1 MNDHR
6 SEYFPIWFDKIKKM
20 AQRRQQETLKPY
32 GLSSIH
38 AMYLVVLM
46 HHSEGMTFKEL
57 CEKLCVDKANT
68 SRAINVLEE
77 KGYVFRDYTSPGV
90 LKYKLIL
97 SEEGK
102 KIAQEVGCTMKKFH
116 RQLIESLT
124 EEEIITVRGIMVKIA
139 KAVDDMENDKEE
151 KA

>member
-1 MNDHR
+1 MYEHR
-6 SEYFPIWFDKIKKM
+6 SEYFHVWFDKIKKM
-20 AQRRQQETLKPY
+20 AQRRQQEALKPY

-46 HHSEGMTFKEL
+46 HQPEGMTFKEIS
-57 CEKLCVDKANT
+57 EKLCVDKANT
-68 SRAINVLEE
+68 SRAFNVLEE
-77 KGYVFRDYTSPGV
+77 KGYVFRDYTSAGV

-102 KIAQEVGCTMKKFH
+102 KIAQEAGNTMKEFH
-116 RQLIESLT
+116 RQLAESLSK
-124 EEEIITVRGIMVKIA
+124 EEIKTVREIMFKIA